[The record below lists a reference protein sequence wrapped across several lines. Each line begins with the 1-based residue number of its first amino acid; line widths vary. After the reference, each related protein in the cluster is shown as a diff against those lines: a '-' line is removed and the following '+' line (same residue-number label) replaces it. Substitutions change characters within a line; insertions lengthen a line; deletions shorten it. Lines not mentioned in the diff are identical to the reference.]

1 MCLFRPLSITKI
13 NFGCESNQATK
24 DNQVCWWDR
33 LSLRK
38 GNQLS
43 PSPASTKTVPDEQ
56 GHDFH
61 RINQYGSTVCFNDL
75 KVPVDGGFL

>member
-1 MCLFRPLSITKI
+1 MCLFRPLLITKI
-13 NFGCESNQATK
+13 KFATK